1 MIHKL
6 YSAYNLPADH
16 DVCHL
21 FEHLVIRR
29 FLRAAEK
36 SGNERAFIGELHGT
50 TSESSV
56 FFDIAFFTCES
67 ITLFEKVIADTAPF
81 DISMIHESVAHVEAE
96 MKSSVVI
103 WDEKELRR
111 QLARCQKTFISRQ
124 KSSPTPDQ
132 TAQNPPLEIDHQPE
146 DFMDVTLTI
155 KIPDAGNTMTAAF
168 FCMYPVLLDLVRSAC
183 FDNAPVYP
191 SSHDEFIAYHDGN
204 SVSQAYTVK
213 KSFDW
218 QNTDKTAQSYLRTF
232 DPAPHASRLND
243 LAETFTTDPFYN
255 SAPIYFYQ
263 KTAAPFTK
271 DDLAKTITA
280 TNLQA
285 ILQQVTVNITAKNH
299 LANPQVCLMICSIT
313 RVCV

>member
-56 FFDIAFFTCES
+56 FFDIAFFTRES
-67 ITLFEKVIADTAPF
+67 ITLFEKVIADVKPF
-81 DISMIHESVAHVEAE
+81 DLSMINESVAHIEAE

-103 WDEKELRR
+103 WDKKELCK
-111 QLARCQKTFISRQ
+111 QLARCQKAFARRRSARPGEITE
-124 KSSPTPDQ
+124 PAT
-132 TAQNPPLEIDHQPE
+132 NPPLEIDCQPE
-146 DFMDVTLTI
+146 DFIDITLTVE
-155 KIPDAGNTMTAAF
+155 IPDASTQATAAF
-168 FCMYPVLLDLVRSAC
+168 FCMYPILLDLVRSAC
-183 FDNAPVYP
+183 FDRAPVYP
-191 SSHDEFIAYHDGN
+191 SSHDEFTAYHDGN
-204 SVSQAYTVK
+204 SVSQTYTVK

-218 QNTDKTAQSYLRTF
+218 QNAGKTAQNYLRTF
-232 DPAPHASRLND
+232 DPAPHASCLND
-243 LAETFTTDPFYN
+243 LAEAFTTDPFYD

-263 KTAAPFTK
+263 QTAAPFTK
-271 DDLAKTITA
+271 EDLAKSITVA
-280 TNLQA
+280 NLQV
-285 ILQQVTVNITAKNH
+285 ILQQVVVNVSAK
-299 LANPQVCLMICSIT
+299 
-313 RVCV
+313 

>member
-56 FFDIAFFTCES
+56 FFDIAFFTRES
-67 ITLFEKVIADTAPF
+67 ITLFEKVIADVKPF
-81 DISMIHESVAHVEAE
+81 DLSMINESVAHIEAE

-103 WDEKELRR
+103 WDKKELCK
-111 QLARCQKTFISRQ
+111 QLARCQKAFARRRSARPGEITE
-124 KSSPTPDQ
+124 PAT
-132 TAQNPPLEIDHQPE
+132 NPPLEIDCQPE
-146 DFMDVTLTI
+146 DFIDITLTVE
-155 KIPDAGNTMTAAF
+155 IPDASTQATAAF
-168 FCMYPVLLDLVRSAC
+168 FCMYPILLDLVRSAC
-183 FDNAPVYP
+183 FDRAPVYP
-191 SSHDEFIAYHDGN
+191 SSRDEFTAYHDGN
-204 SVSQAYTVK
+204 SVSQTYTVK

-218 QNTDKTAQSYLRTF
+218 HNAGKTAQSYLRTF

-243 LAETFTTDPFYN
+243 LAEAFTTDPFYN

-263 KTAAPFTK
+263 KTATPFTR
-271 DDLAKTITA
+271 DDLVKTITTA
-280 TNLQA
+280 NLRTMLQA
-285 ILQQVTVNITAKNH
+285 VIFTIRL
-299 LANPQVCLMICSIT
+299 C
-313 RVCV
+313 

>member
-36 SGNERAFIGELHGT
+36 SGNERAFVGELHGT

-56 FFDIAFFTCES
+56 FFDAAFFTRES
-67 ITLFEKVIADTAPF
+67 ITLFEKVIADVKPF
-81 DISMIHESVAHVEAE
+81 ELSMINESVAHIEAE

-103 WDEKELRR
+103 WDEKELRK
-111 QLARCQKTFISRQ
+111 QLALCQKDFARRRSAR
-124 KSSPTPDQ
+124 PDKI
-132 TAQNPPLEIDHQPE
+132 TKPSKNPPLEVDYQPE
-146 DFMDVTLTI
+146 DFIDFTLTI
-155 KIPDAGNTMTAAF
+155 EISDASDQATAAF
-168 FCMYPVLLDLVRSAC
+168 FCMYPILLDLVRSAC
-183 FDNAPVYP
+183 FDRAPVYP
-191 SSHDEFIAYHDGN
+191 SSRDEFTAYHDGN

-218 QNTDKTAQSYLRTF
+218 QNAGKVAQSYLRTF
-232 DPAPHASRLND
+232 DPAPHASRLKD
-243 LAETFTTDPFYN
+243 LAEAFTTDPFYN

-271 DDLAKTITA
+271 EDLAKSITVA
-280 TNLQA
+280 NLQV
-285 ILQQVTVNITAKNH
+285 ILQQVVVNVSAK
-299 LANPQVCLMICSIT
+299 
-313 RVCV
+313 

>member
-6 YSAYNLPADH
+6 YYAYDLPADH

-29 FLRAAEK
+29 FLRMVEK

-56 FFDIAFFTCES
+56 FFDVAFFTRES
-67 ITLFEKVIADTAPF
+67 IALFEKAIADMRPF
-81 DISMIHESVAHVEAE
+81 DLAMIRESVAHIEAE
-96 MKSSVVI
+96 MKAGVVI
-103 WDEKELRR
+103 WDEKELRE
-111 QLARCQKTFISRQ
+111 QLARCQKAFARRRSAR
-124 KSSPTPDQ
+124 PDKI
-132 TAQNPPLEIDHQPE
+132 TKPSTNPPLEIDCQPE
-146 DFMDVTLTI
+146 DFIDITLTVE
-155 KIPDAGNTMTAAF
+155 IPDASDQATAAF
-168 FCMYPVLLDLVRSAC
+168 FCMYPILLDLVRSAC
-183 FDNAPVYP
+183 FDRAPVYP
-191 SSHDEFIAYHDGN
+191 SSHSEFTAYHDGN

-218 QNTDKTAQSYLRTF
+218 QNAGKAAQNYLRTF

-263 KTAAPFTK
+263 KTATPFAK
-271 DDLAKTITA
+271 DDLVKTVTSA
-280 TNLQA
+280 NLQA
-285 ILQQVTVNITAKNH
+285 ILRRAAVTVSTIDK
-299 LANPQVCLMICSIT
+299 Q
-313 RVCV
+313 

>member
-6 YSAYNLPADH
+6 YSAYDLPVDH

-81 DISMIHESVAHVEAE
+81 DVSMIHESVAHVEAE

-132 TAQNPPLEIDHQPE
+132 TAQNPPLEIDYQPE
-146 DFMDVTLTI
+146 DFIDITLTVE
-155 KIPDAGNTMTAAF
+155 IPDASEQATAAF
-168 FCMYPVLLDLVRSAC
+168 FCMYPILLDLVRSAC
-183 FDNAPVYP
+183 FDLAPVYP
-191 SSHDEFIAYHDGN
+191 SSRDEFTAYHDGN
-204 SVSQAYTVK
+204 SVSQNYTVK
-213 KSFDW
+213 KTFDW
-218 QNTDKTAQSYLRTF
+218 QNAGKTAQNYLQAF
-232 DPAPHASRLND
+232 DITPHASRLKD
-243 LAETFTTDPFYN
+243 LAEAFTTDPFYN

-263 KTAAPFTK
+263 KTATPFTK
-271 DDLAKTITA
+271 EDLAKSITVA
-280 TNLQA
+280 NLQV
-285 ILQQVTVNITAKNH
+285 ILQQVVVNVSAK
-299 LANPQVCLMICSIT
+299 
-313 RVCV
+313 

>member
-56 FFDIAFFTCES
+56 FFDIAFFTRES
-67 ITLFEKVIADTAPF
+67 ITLFEKVIADVKPF
-81 DISMIHESVAHVEAE
+81 DLSMINESVAHIEAE

-103 WDEKELRR
+103 WDEKELRK
-111 QLARCQKTFISRQ
+111 QLARCQKAFTGCRSARLGKITE
-124 KSSPTPDQ
+124 P
-132 TAQNPPLEIDHQPE
+132 AANPPLEIDYQPE
-146 DFMDVTLTI
+146 DFIDITLTVE
-155 KIPDAGNTMTAAF
+155 IPDASTQATAAF
-168 FCMYPVLLDLVRSAC
+168 FCMYPILLDLVRSAF
-183 FDNAPVYP
+183 FDLAPVYP
-191 SSHDEFIAYHDGN
+191 STRDEFTAYHDGN
-204 SVSQAYTVK
+204 SVSQTYTVK

-218 QNTDKTAQSYLRTF
+218 QNAGKAAQNYLRTF
-232 DPAPHASRLND
+232 DPAPHASRLKD
-243 LAETFTTDPFYN
+243 LAEAFTTDQFYN

-263 KTAAPFTK
+263 KAAAAFTK
-271 DDLAKTITA
+271 EDLAKTITT

-285 ILQQVTVNITAKNH
+285 ILQRAAVTVSTIDK
-299 LANPQVCLMICSIT
+299 Q
-313 RVCV
+313 